1 MDDVFNS
8 NFFYLSARI
17 SIASMKSF
25 SFAPIATYDANVLI
39 LGTMPGT
46 KSLELNQYYGHNQNN
61 FWKFM
66 FDIYKTDF
74 SNDYETKKALLQKNK
89 IALWDVLQFC
99 DRVGSLDSAIKN
111 EIANDFETFLEQHP
125 NIKTIL
131 FNGQK
136 AAAFFKKY
144 VHLKKDYQL
153 ITLPSTSPANASKSY
168 ESKLDQWKIIRA
180 LQLEKNKIY
189 GNKITR

>member
-1 MDDVFNS
+1 
-8 NFFYLSARI
+8 
-17 SIASMKSF
+17 MKSF
-25 SFAPIATYDANVLI
+25 SFPPISNSDATILI

-66 FDIYKTDF
+66 FSIFNEDF
-74 SNDYETKKALLQKNK
+74 TTDYETKKALLQKNK
-89 IALWDVLQFC
+89 IAVWDVLQFC

-111 EIANDFETFLEQHP
+111 EIANDFETFLEKHP

-131 FNGQK
+131 FNGQA

-144 VHLKKDYQL
+144 VHLKKTYQ
-153 ITLPSTSPANASKSY
+153 IVTLPSTSPANASKTY
-168 ESKLDQWKIIRA
+168 QSKLEEWKIIA
-180 LQLEKNKIY
+180 SL
-189 GNKITR
+189 

>member
-1 MDDVFNS
+1 
-8 NFFYLSARI
+8 
-17 SIASMKSF
+17 MKSF
-25 SFAPIATYDANVLI
+25 SFAPISNPEAKILI

-66 FDIYKTDF
+66 FLIFNEDL
-74 SNDYETKKALLQKNK
+74 SNDYRTRKALLQKNN

-111 EIANDFETFLEQHP
+111 EIANDFESFLENHA

-136 AAAFFKKY
+136 AAAFFRKY

-168 ESKLDQWKIIRA
+168 QSKLEEWQIISS
-180 LQLEKNKIY
+180 LL
-189 GNKITR
+189 

>member
-1 MDDVFNS
+1 
-8 NFFYLSARI
+8 
-17 SIASMKSF
+17 MKSF
-25 SFAPIATYDANVLI
+25 SFAPITSNDANILI

-46 KSLELNQYYGHNQNN
+46 KSLEINQYYGHKQNN

-66 FDIYKTDF
+66 FTILKEDF
-74 SNDYETKKALLQKNK
+74 SDNYPTKKALLQKNK

-99 DRVGSLDSAIKN
+99 ERVGSLDSAIKN
-111 EIANDFETFLEQHP
+111 EIANDFETFLKNHP

-144 VHLKKDYQL
+144 VHLQKEYQL
-153 ITLPSTSPANASKSY
+153 ITLPSSSPANASKTFQ
-168 ESKLDQWKIIRA
+168 SKLEEWKIIET
-180 LQLEKNKIY
+180 LI
-189 GNKITR
+189 

>member
-1 MDDVFNS
+1 
-8 NFFYLSARI
+8 
-17 SIASMKSF
+17 MKSF
-25 SFAPIATYDANVLI
+25 SFPPIAPEKAKLLI

-66 FDIYKTDF
+66 FTILNEDF
-74 SNDYETKKALLQKNK
+74 STDYETKKELLVKNN

-111 EIANDFETFLEQHP
+111 EIANDFEHFLEKHSH
-125 NIKTIL
+125 ISTIL

-136 AAAFFKKY
+136 AAVFFKKY
-144 VHLKKDYQL
+144 VHLKKSYQL
-153 ITLPSTSPANASKSY
+153 ITLPSTSPANAGKSFQ
-168 ESKLDQWKIIRA
+168 SKLEEWSIIKT
-180 LQLEKNKIY
+180 L
-189 GNKITR
+189 

>member
-1 MDDVFNS
+1 
-8 NFFYLSARI
+8 
-17 SIASMKSF
+17 MKSF
-25 SFAPIATYDANVLI
+25 SFPPIASDKARILI

-66 FDIYKTDF
+66 FAILKEDF
-74 SNDYETKKALLQKNK
+74 STDYETRKALALKNQ
-89 IALWDVLQFC
+89 IAIWDVLQFC

-111 EIANDFETFLEQHP
+111 EIANDFEHFLDLHP

-144 VHLKKDYQL
+144 IHLKKEYQL
-153 ITLPSTSPANASKSY
+153 ITLPSTSPANAGTTY
-168 ESKLDQWKIIRA
+168 QSKLDQWSIINT
-180 LQLEKNKIY
+180 L
-189 GNKITR
+189 

>member
-1 MDDVFNS
+1 
-8 NFFYLSARI
+8 
-17 SIASMKSF
+17 MKSF
-25 SFAPIATYDANVLI
+25 SFAPIASQDATILI

-66 FDIYKTDF
+66 FLILQEDF
-74 SNDYETKKALLQKNK
+74 SNDYQTRKALLQKNH

-99 DRVGSLDSAIKN
+99 DRIGSLDSAIKN

-144 VHLKKDYQL
+144 VHLKKEYHL
-153 ITLPSTSPANASKSY
+153 ITLPSTSPANAGKTFQ
-168 ESKLDQWKIIRA
+168 SKLEDWQEAISCR
-180 LQLEKNKIY
+180 L
-189 GNKITR
+189 

>member
-1 MDDVFNS
+1 
-8 NFFYLSARI
+8 
-17 SIASMKSF
+17 MKSF
-25 SFAPIATYDANVLI
+25 SFSPIANDDANVLI
-39 LGTMPGT
+39 LGTMPGI

-66 FDIYKTDF
+66 FTIFKEDF

-99 DRVGSLDSAIKN
+99 ERVGSLDSAIKN
-111 EIANDFETFLEQHP
+111 EIANDFETFLKQHP

-136 AAAFFKKY
+136 AASFFKKY
-144 VHLKKDYQL
+144 VHLKKSYQL
-153 ITLPSTSPANASKSY
+153 LTLPSTSPANASKTY
-168 ESKLDQWKIIRA
+168 QSKLEEWKIISS
-180 LQLEKNKIY
+180 LL
-189 GNKITR
+189 